1 MQDGWQRKTGSRHLE
16 DLRQLRLMGLLREL
30 VRTEGVVAAAKTLGV
45 NHKTIMRACAN
56 GRLTERMAQALE
68 RLLWSGEAPVWA
80 RQQERL
86 GGLEQ
91 RVEGLER
98 QVGSTRDEVAALV
111 RGGAEEAEGREEY
124 AQPDTGARRRT
135 AGSVGPMV
143 RAETEA
149 AAMPERVVHLVVT
162 AAVGEDDAA
171 AYGAS
176 WPAVDA
182 WRRLRRDH
190 PDRGG
195 TLSGLQREEELL
207 ELELVLL
214 ETFGLTLPP
223 ETEPLRGFGRRGQ
236 VTWRRRALHD
246 TRRARVR
253 REALRWLR
261 RMLTLGLWWR

>member
-1 MQDGWQRKTGSRHLE
+1 MQEGWQGKTASRHLE

-30 VRTEGVVAAAKTLGV
+30 VRTEGVLAAARALGV
-45 NHKTIMRACAN
+45 NRKTIDRACAS

-91 RVEGLER
+91 RVHE
-98 QVGSTRDEVAALV
+98 VGSALDDVLALV
-111 RGGAEEAEGREEY
+111 SGGAEETEE
-124 AQPDTGARRRT
+124 QSPPDAVARRRT
-135 AGSVGPMV
+135 TGSMGPARRA
-143 RAETEA
+143 RAEGTA
-149 AAMPERVVHLVVT
+149 RPEPVDGLVVT
-162 AAVGEDDAA
+162 AAAGEDDAV
-171 AYGAS
+171 AYGPA
-176 WPAVDA
+176 WPVVAA

-195 TLSGLQREEELL
+195 TLAWLQREEELL
-207 ELELVLL
+207 AVELTLL
-214 ETFGLTLPP
+214 EAFGLTLPP

-236 VTWRRRALHD
+236 VTWRRRALQD
-246 TRRARVR
+246 TRRKRVR

-261 RMLTLGLWWR
+261 RVLTLGLWWR